1 MGFLNFI
8 HELSSDKLTVGQF
21 DYQDNDTIY
30 IIEEGFFNI
39 DYVFIK
45 ENSIE
50 LSLSNELFK
59 ITYDEIAN
67 VTFGKENDLGLRI
80 LLNKKQFVTIKNM
93 EYAKILKKVINTAKK
108 YKTIDAEDELKRV
121 ASDLGLN
128 LNNLKP
134 ENITFLYCY
143 GSRILN
149 FIHTKNSHSKEI
161 LKGHINHITINSL
174 EADIEAFEIILELD
188 NDDKVLFFE
197 YNEHICDKSMFYE
210 NAKLIANCKMNKIFD
225 ENIKI
230 YSIIYSNSGNDGSSV
245 SSFVKSGAEQIF
257 DKGLFGALK
266 DFAKNIGSKIVNEK
280 VALMLTDKIVI
291 IFNLDQMMYFT
302 FSLQEATR
310 FVYKKDDYFPNAID
324 IFENNVSDKAL
335 VENVSAFL
343 YNDFYVKLT
352 ELINYATNISLPQT
366 SKKTKLLELKELF
379 KEGLIDED
387 EYRSSKQIILNN

>member
-8 HELSSDKLTVGQF
+8 HELSRDKLTVGQF

-266 DFAKNIGSKIVNEK
+266 DFAKNIGSKILNEK

-324 IFENNVSDKAL
+324 IMRNLMNYAKKVILITMKKVRVLFGIGVRLCAVFFGIENSIML
-335 VENVSAFL
+335 YLGFL
-343 YNDFYVKLT
+343 Y
-352 ELINYATNISLPQT
+352 
-366 SKKTKLLELKELF
+366 
-379 KEGLIDED
+379 
-387 EYRSSKQIILNN
+387 

>member
-1 MGFLNFI
+1 M
-8 HELSSDKLTVGQF
+8 
-21 DYQDNDTIY
+21 
-30 IIEEGFFNI
+30 
-39 DYVFIK
+39 
-45 ENSIE
+45 
-50 LSLSNELFK
+50 SNELFK

>member
-128 LNNLKP
+128 LNSLKP

-352 ELINYATNISLPQT
+352 ELINYATNISLSQT